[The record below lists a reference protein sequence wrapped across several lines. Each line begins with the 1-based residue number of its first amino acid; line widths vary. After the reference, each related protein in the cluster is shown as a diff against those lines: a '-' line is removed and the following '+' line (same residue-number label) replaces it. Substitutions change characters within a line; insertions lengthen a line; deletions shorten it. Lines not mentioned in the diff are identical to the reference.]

1 MDKRKLGYLIAS
13 AGGLLFIYA
22 IGFFDTT
29 VAVDAYT
36 RVHNLGL
43 LNQQK
48 NMMWAGGLLVIV
60 GLVVALQ
67 LKAKFSSSLLA
78 SPDGADRHNRLNT
91 TLVSQQSQSVG
102 SSHPNQVSARSFDG
116 ERELTNDAYKIYLTK
131 KYNFEKNEIL
141 GKIACE
147 GSLFDSVEE
156 ALMHAH
162 ELEQQQ
168 QDSLQAKAENEQK
181 RLELAKDLGIEEKAF
196 GHGYKVLGQKFY
208 DLDDAI
214 AFAKKERAKR
224 AG

>member
-1 MDKRKLGYLIAS
+1 MDKRKLGYLIAF

-78 SPDGADRHNRLNT
+78 SPDTHVKCPDCKELI
-91 TLVSQQSQSVG
+91 LKE
-102 SSHPNQVSARSFDG
+102 ARVCKHCG
-116 ERELTNDAYKIYLTK
+116 CKLIPL
-131 KYNFEKNEIL
+131 
-141 GKIACE
+141 
-147 GSLFDSVEE
+147 
-156 ALMHAH
+156 
-162 ELEQQQ
+162 
-168 QDSLQAKAENEQK
+168 
-181 RLELAKDLGIEEKAF
+181 
-196 GHGYKVLGQKFY
+196 
-208 DLDDAI
+208 
-214 AFAKKERAKR
+214 
-224 AG
+224 